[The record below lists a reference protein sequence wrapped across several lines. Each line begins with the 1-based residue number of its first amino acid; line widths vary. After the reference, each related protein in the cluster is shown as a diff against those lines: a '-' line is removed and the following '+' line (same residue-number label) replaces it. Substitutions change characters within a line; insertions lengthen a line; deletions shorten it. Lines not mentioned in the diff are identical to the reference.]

1 MIQKFKKTQFLWEK
15 GNILWIVK
23 ISKLPFGEVDTD
35 FIMKLHAKDSQIKE
49 SETHVL
55 PSINTAYEWQ
65 GKLLFTILLFLD
77 LVVELWE
84 QNVDICLFFKKIRF
98 DGNNVSCWKGHK
110 IDFLI
115 RVQLLQLKNH

>member
-1 MIQKFKKTQFLWEK
+1 MIQKFKKKQFLWEK

-23 ISKLPFGEVDTD
+23 ISKLPFGEADTD

-49 SETHVL
+49 SETHVP
-55 PSINTAYEWQ
+55 PSIKTAYEWQ

-84 QNVDICLFFKKIRF
+84 RNVDICLF
-98 DGNNVSCWKGHK
+98 
-110 IDFLI
+110 
-115 RVQLLQLKNH
+115 LKN